1 MTNYLVIVYGFFG
14 DIAFSTSVARKLLE
28 EKQCDSVDYLIGL
41 PQMKDVLDNDK
52 NISNV
57 FVSDPPGPYPK
68 INIDVTKYNKVI
80 KLGQMNFDIPPPV
93 QMQLMAD
100 IKNVDSEFYLN
111 TNPEYDSIAKQ
122 LINDL
127 RKEHNKPVVCVMSNW
142 EERSFL
148 FTEEQYKKGI
158 DVPGF
163 GYGGKHRNIKYI
175 IDNIIDYVYPIEV
188 GFPSGT
194 TQLST
199 VNISSDDQKSLL
211 FECSLMKFSDGFLG
225 AEGGLC
231 NLAAGVGCRTIIT
244 GDFVHQLYGYNG
256 CVKKIKE
263 PKLGPIHY
271 FNNKGHVEFDPY
283 LTDKQV
289 VEEIIKIYEK

>member
-1 MTNYLVIVYGFFG
+1 M
-14 DIAFSTSVARKLLE
+14 ARE
-28 EKQCDSVDYLIGL
+28 
-41 PQMKDVLDNDK
+41 
-52 NISNV
+52 
-57 FVSDPPGPYPK
+57 
-68 INIDVTKYNKVI
+68 
-80 KLGQMNFDIPPPV
+80 
-93 QMQLMAD
+93 A
-100 IKNVDSEFYLN
+100 
-111 TNPEYDSIAKQ
+111 
-122 LINDL
+122 
-127 RKEHNKPVVCVMSNW
+127 NW

-194 TQLST
+194 SQLST
-199 VNISSDDQKSLL
+199 TNISSNDQKSLL

-256 CVKKIKE
+256 VIKKLKE
-263 PKLGPIHY
+263 PRLGPIHY
-271 FNNKGHVEFDPY
+271 FKNKQHVEFNPY
-283 LTDKQV
+283 LTDEEV
-289 VEEIIKIYEK
+289 VAEIIKIYEK

>member
-1 MTNYLVIVYGFFG
+1 MIKYLVVVHGFFG

-28 EKQCDSVDYLIGL
+28 EKQCDTVDYLIGL
-41 PQMKDVLDNDK
+41 PQMKDILECDK

-57 FVSDPPGPYPK
+57 FVSNPIGPNPQITFDVSKYSK
-68 INIDVTKYNKVI
+68 II
-80 KLGQMNFDIPPPV
+80 KLGQMIFDIPPPT
-93 QMQLMAD
+93 QMQLMAG
-100 IKNVDSEFYLN
+100 IKNTDTEFHLN
-111 TNPEYDSIAKQ
+111 TNPSYDEIAKN
-122 LINDL
+122 LIEDL
-127 RKEHNKPVVCVMSNW
+127 RKQHNKPVVCVMSNW

-175 IDNIIDYVYPIEV
+175 IDNIIDYVFPIEV

-194 TQLST
+194 SQLST
-199 VNISSDDQKSLL
+199 VNIQSDDQKSLL
-211 FECSLMKFSDGFLG
+211 FECSLMKFSDAFLG

-256 CVKKIKE
+256 VIRKLKE
-263 PKLGPIHY
+263 PKLGPVHY
-271 FNNKGHVEFDPY
+271 FKNKGHVEFDPY
-283 LTDKQV
+283 LTDDEVAK
-289 VEEIIKIYEK
+289 EIIKYVN